1 MISSSY
7 LRRLFFAFISLL
19 PFIGFSG
26 SYRYWVLRYNI
37 NGLLYA
43 IRVVPSSFSP
53 GAQWVTSNF
62 PELAST
68 GAPHFY
74 YKIIASDPPVYL
86 TPGYVGEAF
95 DADDSDVV
103 NANNLFGSIQDPLQN
118 NLYDLSYGLDSGIP
132 RMKPVGTPILDNTG
146 KPVGVVGFN
155 KDGEKEF
162 LPTVDFNGGYGAAG
176 YDSSGQEGIYY
187 ISPGTDGMYPQ
198 ATFTPVGGAGGSG
211 GGSGGGN
218 INTSK
223 PTPITDNIPNPAMGE
238 DDKIETPKQDVDIPT
253 GGGGGGDG
261 EGNVSFSLY
270 NYTSLLQT
278 IAKNQIEGI
287 NRMDENFSVL
297 NQNLQTIFGVD
308 SVSDVAPNT
317 DPSFDTSSVDTE
329 VQERLDDVSTWD
341 FSFGLGS
348 NPIGDIVTSLI
359 GSPPTSFGRVDSVWE
374 VDFTLFNDV
383 TVHSSFK
390 LSDYFIPAFRSLI
403 LFIFSIFFAIAV
415 AHQIS
420 KAWS

>member
-1 MISSSY
+1 MILPSY
-7 LRRLFFAFISLL
+7 LRRLFFFFISLL
-19 PFIGFSG
+19 PLIGFSG
-26 SYRYWVLRYNI
+26 SYRYWVLRYNS

-53 GAQWVTSNF
+53 GSQWVTSNF

-86 TPGYVGEAF
+86 TPGYVGESF
-95 DADDSDVV
+95 EADDSDVA

-118 NLYDLSYGLDSGIP
+118 NLYDLSRGLDSGIP
-132 RMKPVGTPILDNTG
+132 RMKDVGTPILDNTG

-176 YDSSGQEGIYY
+176 YNSSGQEGIYF
-187 ISPGTDGMYPQ
+187 ISPGSDGMFPT
-198 ATFTPVGGAGGSG
+198 ATFTPVGGSG

-223 PTPITDNIPNPAMGE
+223 PTPITDNIPNPATGE

-261 EGNVSFSLY
+261 GGNVSFSLY
-270 NYTSLLQT
+270 NYTPLLQT

-287 NRMDENFSVL
+287 NRMDDNFSVL
-297 NQNLQTIFGVD
+297 NQNLQTIFAVD
-308 SVSDVAPNT
+308 SVPDVAPNN
-317 DPSFDTSSVDTE
+317 DPSFDTSSVDSE
-329 VQERLDDVSTWD
+329 ANEQLDVVSGWD

-348 NPIGDIVTSLI
+348 NPIGNIFTSLI
-359 GSPPTSFGRVDSVWE
+359 GNPPTSFGRVDQVWNVE
-374 VDFTLFNDV
+374 FTIFNDV

-390 LSDYFIPAFRSLI
+390 LSDYFVPAFRSLF
-403 LFIFSIFFAIAV
+403 LFILSILFAIAF